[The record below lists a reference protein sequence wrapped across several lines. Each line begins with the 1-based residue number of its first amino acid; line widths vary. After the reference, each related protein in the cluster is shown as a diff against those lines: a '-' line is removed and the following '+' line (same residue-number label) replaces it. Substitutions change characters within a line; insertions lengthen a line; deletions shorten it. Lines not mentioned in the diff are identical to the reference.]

1 MSSDCQ
7 TVSFYDRKIG
17 RNAAESANV
26 FVGSYVRAVSVRQIH
41 CQATAAPAVSLAERP
56 PAKQEQ
62 QDTGH
67 DEDQPHQD
75 HWVDAH
81 VSALDPG
88 INRKPLASTQSSGA
102 HDAPPPQWQ
111 FRPSR
116 SLIDLRCGR
125 SYLLDANSADADEN
139 SGHDHTEDES
149 TDMGEERDTTATRV
163 VWVDQRVVALEEL
176 VQKPATEEDPRR
188 DPDREPPHE
197 RKDA

>member
-75 HWVDAH
+75 HWDVDAH
-81 VSALDPG
+81 VSAPDPG
-88 INRKPLASTQSSGA
+88 INRKPLASTQSAARTTRHHHNGNFG
-102 HDAPPPQWQ
+102 D
-111 FRPSR
+111 
-116 SLIDLRCGR
+116 
-125 SYLLDANSADADEN
+125 
-139 SGHDHTEDES
+139 HDH
-149 TDMGEERDTTATRV
+149 
-163 VWVDQRVVALEEL
+163 
-176 VQKPATEEDPRR
+176 
-188 DPDREPPHE
+188 
-197 RKDA
+197 